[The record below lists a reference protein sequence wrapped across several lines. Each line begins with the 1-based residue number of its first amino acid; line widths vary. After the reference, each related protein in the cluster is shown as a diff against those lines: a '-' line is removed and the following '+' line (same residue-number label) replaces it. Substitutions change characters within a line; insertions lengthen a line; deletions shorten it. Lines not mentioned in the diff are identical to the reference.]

1 MKKIF
6 KILSVLLIIF
16 AVFSISS
23 CQQNDNLKE
32 KTEVMLD
39 ALIENNFNE
48 AFNLVSG
55 ITTKDDFHPI
65 YSQIRDYISG
75 VEEYELTQIGVNART
90 QNGITIMRTTYL
102 MTTNSKT
109 YIVETQARSDI
120 EGLYGFNILE
130 SQISGNGVQCGTVT
144 SMKGANTTQWIFLII
159 GFLEIAFVIA
169 VFIDAL
175 RQKIDKKVVWL
186 ALILLGTAAITINS
200 NANGVSFNLSA
211 IISLVNNT
219 ALIKY
224 ATGATSIRIMI
235 PIAAIVY
242 LIKRKQLINSYKAKN
257 APIIDD
263 ALLKENIEANNNEII
278 TSDQEIFS
286 ENVSSSEITE
296 TTESG
301 DQNNE

>member
-1 MKKIF
+1 
-6 KILSVLLIIF
+6 
-16 AVFSISS
+16 
-23 CQQNDNLKE
+23 
-32 KTEVMLD
+32 MLD

-65 YSQIRDYISG
+65 YSQISDYISG
-75 VEEYELTQIGVNART
+75 VEEYELTQIGVNAKT
-90 QNGITIMRTTYL
+90 QNGITVIRTTYL

-175 RQKIDKKVVWL
+175 RQKIDKKGVWL

-263 ALLKENIEANNNEII
+263 ALIKENIEANNNEII
-278 TSDQEIFS
+278 TSDQENFS
-286 ENVSSSEITE
+286 ENISSTEITE

>member
-6 KILSVLLIIF
+6 KLLSILFILI

-23 CQQNDNLKE
+23 CQQNENLKE
-32 KTEVMLD
+32 KTEAMLD

-55 ITTKDDFHPI
+55 ITTKDEFHPI

-75 VEEYELTQIGVNART
+75 VEEYDLTQIGVNAKA
-90 QNGITIMRTTYL
+90 QNGITIIRTTYL
-102 MTTNSKT
+102 MTTNDKT
-109 YIVETQARSDI
+109 YIVETQAHSDI

-144 SMKGANTTQWIFLII
+144 SMKGANTAQWIFLIV

-175 RQKIDKKVVWL
+175 KQKIDKKGLWL
-186 ALILLGTAAITINS
+186 ALILLGTVALTINS
-200 NANGVSFNLSA
+200 NTSGISFNFSA
-211 IISLVNNT
+211 IISLINST

-235 PIAAIVY
+235 PIVAIIY
-242 LIKRKQLINSYKAKN
+242 LIKRKQLINSYKTKN
-257 APIIDD
+257 INKIDEN
-263 ALLKENIEANNNEII
+263 LLNENIQENKDGII
-278 TSDQEIFS
+278 TENEEI
-286 ENVSSSEITE
+286 VSKNINSTEIE
-296 TTESG
+296 KTTE
-301 DQNNE
+301 NNT